1 MSGSEVGEH
10 MSIAGIFGGILILG
24 IIFVVIFFVI
34 LGGSEEKKAKKDD
47 WRDQLNKK

>member
-1 MSGSEVGEH
+1 
-10 MSIAGIFGGILILG
+10 MSILGIFGGILILG

-34 LGGSEEKKAKKDD
+34 PGDSEGMKEKKDD